1 MQKEMS
7 KLVVKKM
14 NLQTDLDN
22 AIVEIEKLEK
32 ELSDKEKQIRNI
44 KYELNRTREDS
55 AKYKHEKE
63 LIDKRLMK
71 AESERS
77 KLERELKQALI
88 NVKNAEQNVQTCR
101 KEQLEDKQ
109 RVEILLREKN
119 TIARSKETAFE
130 RIKRLNHELLLCGH
144 SKKKIEHELD
154 TLIQTID
161 DMKKQM
167 EVVEKERD
175 RYSLAVQGLEQQVKY
190 KIFTEY

>member
-1 MQKEMS
+1 MFYRIFRIKEE
-7 KLVVKKM
+7 
-14 NLQTDLDN
+14 N
-22 AIVEIEKLEK
+22 
-32 ELSDKEKQIRNI
+32 
-44 KYELNRTREDS
+44 
-55 AKYKHEKE
+55 AKYKHEKN

-88 NVKNAEQNVQTCR
+88 NVKNTEHNIETCR

-119 TIARSKETAFE
+119 TIARSKETANE

-154 TLIQTID
+154 TLNQTID

-175 RYSLAVQGLEQQVKY
+175 RYSSAVQRLEQQVKY
-190 KIFTEY
+190 KLFTRCQK